1 MVVVAV
7 VIIFGTAV
15 IVIVVPGVLAIVVVL
30 TAIVVIFLVVII
42 VVIVVVFVV
51 GQISIYLYDP
61 CCGQLRTSLTLTSG
75 AILPYAL
82 PPFSHSCCRFVLY
95 YRIDILAAFMS
106 STLPPSWLTETFSH
120 CFTVLHLGCRMADYP
135 GYLFVGFI
143 CSVLT
148 R

>member
-42 VVIVVVFVV
+42 VIVVVFVA

-106 STLPPSWLTETFSH
+106 STLPPSWLTETFSR
-120 CFTVLHLGCRMADYP
+120 CFTVLHLGCRMADYDT
-135 GYLFVGFI
+135 LQD
-143 CSVLT
+143 SVEFAIH
-148 R
+148 RF